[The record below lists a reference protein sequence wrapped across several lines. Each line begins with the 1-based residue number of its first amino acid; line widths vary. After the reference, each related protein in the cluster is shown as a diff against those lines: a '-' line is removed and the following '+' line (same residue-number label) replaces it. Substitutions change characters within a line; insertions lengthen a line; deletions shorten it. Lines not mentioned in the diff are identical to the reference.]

1 MPCILHID
9 TSTDVCSAAL
19 TNNGVVVEEKVSYE
33 GHSHAS
39 LLGLYVADCLKS
51 AKENGLS
58 LDAVAV
64 SSGPGSYTGLRIG
77 VSMAKGICF
86 GLGIPLI
93 SVPTLELLASTAIRN
108 YPEND
113 ALYCAMLDARRMEV
127 YAAIYNQRREQVRE
141 VKADIVTAE
150 TYVPYLNK
158 GKVCFFGNGSEKC
171 KSVIDHPNAVFI
183 PDVHP
188 VAAEERFRAPLPLVV
203 AGADPD
209 RIDVAPVGF
218 DLRMHDRIAVHLA
231 GRCLQDLR
239 TDPLGQPEHVDCA
252 VDAGFDRLD
261 RIALIVDRRGRTG
274 QIVDLVALHVEREG
288 HIVPDHFKTGI
299 FEQMVDIPLGSRVE
313 VVHTDHLVALF
324 QQHFAQPRPE
334 KSAAA
339 GHQDP
344 FVTHIRSSPVK
355 KLYHNVSSCYNT
367 SS

>member
-150 TYVPYLNK
+150 TYAPYLNE
-158 GKVCFFGNGSEKC
+158 GKVCFFGNGSGKC
-171 KSVIDHPNAVFI
+171 KSVIEHPNAVFI

-188 VAAEERFRAPLPLVV
+188 IAAQMVSLAEERYANYQFE
-203 AGADPD
+203 
-209 RIDVAPVGF
+209 DVAYFEPF
-218 DLRMHDRIAVHLA
+218 YLKEFQATIAKNKV
-231 GRCLQDLR
+231 
-239 TDPLGQPEHVDCA
+239 LGEV
-252 VDAGFDRLD
+252 
-261 RIALIVDRRGRTG
+261 
-274 QIVDLVALHVEREG
+274 LHP
-288 HIVPDHFKTGI
+288 HK
-299 FEQMVDIPLGSRVE
+299 
-313 VVHTDHLVALF
+313 
-324 QQHFAQPRPE
+324 
-334 KSAAA
+334 
-339 GHQDP
+339 
-344 FVTHIRSSPVK
+344 
-355 KLYHNVSSCYNT
+355 
-367 SS
+367 